1 MANRNTPE
9 QEAAWVRPRG
19 RATLPADIKALRA
32 LLVHLVTRYDI
43 AEEARELKRRHGQ
56 INVYRLGLLLQM
68 VDRICDDVA
77 AGASLARAL
86 YDNANGRLLT
96 SFEKRCGLPV
106 SFGGG
111 AHDTGRPI

>member
-1 MANRNTPE
+1 MAIKKVAEMVVMRNPDGSATGE
-9 QEAAWVRPRG
+9 SVARVRG
-19 RATLPADIKALRA
+19 
-32 LLVHLVTRYDI
+32 LLVHLVTRYDA
-43 AEEARELKRRHGQ
+43 AEEARELKRRHGRVN
-56 INVYRLGLLLQM
+56 IYRLGLLLQM

-86 YDNANGRLLT
+86 YDNANDRLLT